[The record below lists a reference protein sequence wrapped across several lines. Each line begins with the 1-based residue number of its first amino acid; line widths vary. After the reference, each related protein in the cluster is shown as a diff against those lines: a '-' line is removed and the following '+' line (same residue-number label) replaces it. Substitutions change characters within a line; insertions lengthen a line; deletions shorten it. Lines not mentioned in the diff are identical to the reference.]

1 MKILWYNHFIQI
13 WNYHY
18 WYFLFRDLIL
28 EILDL
33 QDNSKI
39 LQNVLNYLARKDK
52 TEKFRGIWDGM
63 KNNSQLLQV
72 ACKNDINDL
81 VKFLVKR
88 GCRLKTSRNTNDLIQ
103 ENWSRHVLLSSYQI
117 GFQMTQ
123 YFLSSLP
130 PVGVIRDSRIQN

>member
-1 MKILWYNHFIQI
+1 MKTNC
-13 WNYHY
+13 
-18 WYFLFRDLIL
+18 
-28 EILDL
+28 
-33 QDNSKI
+33 
-39 LQNVLNYLARKDK
+39 
-52 TEKFRGIWDGM
+52 
-63 KNNSQLLQV
+63 QLLQA

-88 GCRLKTSRNTNDLIQ
+88 GFRLKTSRDTNDLIQ

-130 PVGVIRDSRIQN
+130 PGRVIRDSRISLIHFCIHL